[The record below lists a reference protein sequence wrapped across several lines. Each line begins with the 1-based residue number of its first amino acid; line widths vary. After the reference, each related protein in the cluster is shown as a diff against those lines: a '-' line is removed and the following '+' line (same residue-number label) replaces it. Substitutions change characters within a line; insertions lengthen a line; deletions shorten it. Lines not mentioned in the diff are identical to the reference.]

1 MAGFL
6 FEQIIFGPIRSR
18 RLGVSLGINLL
29 PPNLKHCSFNC
40 LYCECG
46 WTSPPDKFM
55 EFPARNIIKA
65 ELENKLAE
73 IQKRNSML
81 DNITFAG
88 NGEPTLHPE
97 FAGVI
102 DDTVELRN
110 KYVPSCKISVL
121 CNSTMAGKTEVFNA
135 LLKVDKNI
143 MKLDAGTDETF
154 QKINNPKTKISISE
168 VIESLKK
175 FKGNLI
181 IQTLFV
187 KGSYNGVTIDNTT
200 ENEISEW
207 LNHIKEI
214 KPRSVMIYPIARE
227 TPAENLEKVSPEKLF
242 EIAQMV
248 EALGIE
254 TEVYS

>member
-46 WTSPPDKFM
+46 WTSPPDKCHD
-55 EFPARNIIKA
+55 FPARNLIKA
-65 ELENKLAE
+65 ELENKLSE

-97 FAGVI
+97 FAGII

-110 KYVPSCKISVL
+110 KYIPSCKISVL
-121 CNSTMAGKTEVFNA
+121 CNSTMAGETDIFNA

-154 QKINNPKTKISISE
+154 QKINNPKIKISISE

-175 FKGNLI
+175 FDGNLI

-187 KGSYNGVTIDNTT
+187 KGNYKGVLIDNTT
-200 ENEISEW
+200 EAEVDAW
-207 LNHIKEI
+207 LNLLKQI

-227 TPAENLEKVSPEKLF
+227 TPAENLEKVSHEKLF
-242 EIAQMV
+242 EIAQKV
-248 EALGIE
+248 EALGFE
-254 TEVYS
+254 AEVYS